1 MSQRRDE
8 RGSGSLLLSA
18 TVVTLGVVM
27 WVGSIGGSYAVT
39 LHRARAIADRAAL
52 AGAAAYAEGD
62 RACPAVRRQVGEE
75 NRPVTVSECQAT
87 GDAYRYV
94 VSVEVESPVPV
105 KVVGL
110 PRTVRAA
117 AHAGPTVVGGG
128 HEPASPGE

>member
-8 RGSGSLLLSA
+8 RGSGSALLSA
-18 TVVTLGVVM
+18 TVVTLGVVL
-27 WVGSIGGSYAVT
+27 WIGAVGGSYAVT
-39 LHRARAIADRAAL
+39 LHRARAVADRAAL
-52 AGAAAYAEGD
+52 AGAVAYAKGD
-62 RACPAVRRQVGEE
+62 RACPAVRNQAGGE

-94 VSVEVESPVPV
+94 VSVEVESRVPV

-117 AHAGPTVVGGG
+117 AHAGPTVVEGG
-128 HEPASPGE
+128 HEQALPD